1 MWRPSFIGEPA
12 YWEWPV
18 EMMVGMTSSNHGTVR
33 YGYKASAEQFPPR
46 QLVDFGVSAE
56 RHGFDIVA
64 VSDHFQPWRHH
75 GGHAPNA
82 LVYLAALGER
92 TERVTLATSV
102 LTPTLRYQPAVI
114 AHAFATLAC
123 LNPGR
128 VILGIGTGEAM
139 NENPSIGIQWP
150 RFKERSERLAEAVA
164 LIRRLWTEERVS
176 FEGKYYRTLKATIY
190 DRPEQPVPIFI
201 AAGGPK
207 AAALV
212 GEIGDGFIVTSG
224 KGEDLYHTL
233 LDGLKDG
240 AQKAQRDPETIDK
253 FIEVKVS
260 YDHDAAYA
268 KDACKPWAAL
278 ALTADEKGGTE
289 DPIEMERLAEGA
301 ADRAHTRFIVSD
313 DPDEVVEKVAFYV
326 NLGFQD
332 LVFHFPGEDQERAL
346 TQFAA
351 DVLPRLRERFS

>member
-1 MWRPSFIGEPA
+1 MGH
-12 YWEWPV
+12 
-18 EMMVGMTSSNHGTVR
+18 MTSSNHRTVR

-46 QLVDFGVSAE
+46 QLIDFAVGAE

-75 GGHAPNA
+75 GGHAPNS
-82 LVYLAALGER
+82 LVWLAALGEL

-114 AHAFATLAC
+114 AHTFATLAC

-128 VILGIGTGEAM
+128 VILGIGSGEAM
-139 NENPSIGIQWP
+139 NENPSIGIEWP
-150 RFKERSERLAEAVA
+150 KFRERSERLAEAVA
-164 LIRRLWTEERVS
+164 LIRELWTQERVS

-207 AAALV
+207 AAALA

-233 LDGLKDG
+233 LGGLEEG
-240 AQKAQRDPETIDK
+240 AQRADRDPATIDR
-253 FIEVKVS
+253 FIEIKVS

-268 KDACKPWAAL
+268 KEACRPWAAL
-278 ALTADEKGGTE
+278 ALTAEEKGGTE
-289 DPIEMERLAEGA
+289 DPIEMERLAEDA

-313 DPDEVVEKVAFYV
+313 DPDEVVEQIAFYV
-326 NLGFQD
+326 DLGFRD

-346 TQFAA
+346 GQFAA
-351 DVLPRLRERFS
+351 DVLPRLRARWS

>member
-1 MWRPSFIGEPA
+1 
-12 YWEWPV
+12 
-18 EMMVGMTSSNHGTVR
+18 MTSSNQGNLR

-56 RHGFDIVA
+56 QHGFDIVA

-75 GGHAPNA
+75 GGHAPNS

-92 TERVTLATSV
+92 TDRVALATSV

-114 AHAFATLAC
+114 AHVFATLAC

-139 NENPSIGIQWP
+139 NENPSIGIEWP
-150 RFKERSERLAEAVA
+150 KFKERSERLAEAVA
-164 LIRRLWTEERVS
+164 LMRRLWTDERVS

-233 LDGLKDG
+233 LDGLKQG
-240 AQKAQRDPETIDK
+240 AENAQRDPDAIDK

-260 YDHDAAYA
+260 YDHDVAYA
-268 KDACKPWAAL
+268 KEACKPWAAL
-278 ALTADEKGGTE
+278 ALTAEEKGGTE
-289 DPIEMERLAEGA
+289 DPIEMEKLAEGA

-313 DPDEVVEKVAFYV
+313 DPDEIVEKIAFYV
-326 NLGFQD
+326 GLGFQD

-346 TQFAA
+346 TQFSK
-351 DVLPRLRERFS
+351 DVLPRLRERWS

>member
-1 MWRPSFIGEPA
+1 
-12 YWEWPV
+12 
-18 EMMVGMTSSNHGTVR
+18 MTSSTPRPVR

-46 QLVDFGVSAE
+46 QLIDFGVSAE

-75 GGHAPNA
+75 GGHAPNS
-82 LVYLAALGER
+82 LVYLSALGEL
-92 TERVTLATSV
+92 TERVTLTTSV

-114 AHAFATLAC
+114 AHVFATLAC

-128 VILGIGTGEAM
+128 VTLGIGSGEAM
-139 NENPSIGIQWP
+139 NENPSIGIEWP
-150 RFKERSERLAEAVA
+150 KFKERSERLAESVA
-164 LIRRLWTEERVS
+164 LMRELWTDQRVS
-176 FEGKYYRTLKATIY
+176 FEGKYYRTLNATIY
-190 DRPEQPVPIFI
+190 DRPERPIPIYI

-224 KGEDLYHTL
+224 KGEELYHTL
-233 LDGLKDG
+233 LGGLAEG
-240 AQKAQRDPETIDK
+240 AARTDRDPDSIAK
-253 FIEVKVS
+253 FIEIKVS
-260 YDHDAAYA
+260 YDHDVAFA
-268 KDACKPWAAL
+268 KEACKPWAAL
-278 ALTADEKGGTE
+278 ALTAEEKGGTE

-313 DPDEVVEKVAFYV
+313 DPEEVIEKIAFYV
-326 NLGFQD
+326 DLGFED

-351 DVLPRLRERFS
+351 DVLPLLKARWS

>member
-1 MWRPSFIGEPA
+1 
-12 YWEWPV
+12 
-18 EMMVGMTSSNHGTVR
+18 MVTMTSSNHDTLR

-75 GGHAPNA
+75 GGHAPNS
-82 LVYLAALGER
+82 LIYLAALGER
-92 TERVTLATSV
+92 TERAVLATSV

-114 AHAFATLAC
+114 AHTFATLAC

-139 NENPSIGIQWP
+139 NENPSIGIEWP
-150 RFKERSERLAEAVA
+150 KFKERSERLAEAVA
-164 LIRRLWTEERVS
+164 LIRELWTEERVS
-176 FEGKYYRTLKATIY
+176 FEGKYYRTVNATIY

-207 AAALV
+207 AASLV

-224 KGEDLYHTL
+224 KGEELYHML
-233 LDGLKDG
+233 LGGLQEG
-240 AQKAQRDPETIDK
+240 AEKVGRDPGAIDK
-253 FIEVKVS
+253 FIEIKVS
-260 YDHDAAYA
+260 YDHDDDFAMH
-268 KDACKPWAAL
+268 ACEPWAAL
-278 ALTADEKGGTE
+278 ALTAEEKGGTE

-301 ADRAHTRFIVSD
+301 KDRAHTRFIVSTD
-313 DPDEVVEKVAFYV
+313 ADEVVEKIAFYV

-346 TQFAA
+346 TQFAQ
-351 DVLPRLRERFS
+351 DVLPRLRERWG